1 MFVGRLIFS
10 QALGYEARGCERS
23 LGRKKNQN
31 LTRHYFKKIAKKN
44 YPYSGHHRV
53 SVKRQSFRQFQW
65 NFVNEMMNT

>member
-31 LTRHYFKKIAKKN
+31 LTRHYFKKIAKKTILIPATIEYLLN
-44 YPYSGHHRV
+44 DSLFA
-53 SVKRQSFRQFQW
+53 SF
-65 NFVNEMMNT
+65 NGTSLMK